1 MKITVIQ
8 MQSGSEK
15 AANIAAA
22 QSLVE
27 RAVWED
33 QPHLVVLPETWAC
46 IGGDME
52 TKLREAEI
60 LPADAGDAAGPAYTA
75 MREMA
80 QQYGVTLHGGSI
92 HERVGDRLFNTT
104 VVFSPQGE
112 EIARYRKIHLFDAET
127 LDGVG
132 YRESDEYG
140 AGSELVTYEM
150 DGLTVGCAICY
161 DLRFPE
167 QFLALRRAGV
177 ELIVLPSAFTLQT
190 GRDHWEVLL
199 RARAID
205 TQCWIAA
212 AAMWGSHLDAEGQ
225 NRYTF
230 GHSLLVDPWGQVV
243 CCAPDGTGWVTGSL
257 ESART
262 EQIRAA
268 MPVMRH
274 RTVLDYTSPDVR
286 RDKVPQG

>member
-15 AANIAAA
+15 AANIRAV
-22 QSLVE
+22 QSLVKN
-27 RAVWED
+27 AVQQD
-33 QPHLVVLPETWAC
+33 RPGMVVLPETWSC
-46 IGGDME
+46 IGGDFAN
-52 TKLREAEI
+52 KLDEAEV
-60 LPADAGDAAGPAYTA
+60 LPKHAEEAGGPAYTA

-80 QQYGVTLHGGSI
+80 QQHRVTLHGGSI

-104 VVFSPQGE
+104 LVFSPQGE
-112 EIARYRKIHLFDAET
+112 ELARYRKIHLFDADT
-127 LDGVG
+127 PDGLG

-140 AGSELVTYEM
+140 AGTELVTYRV
-150 DGLTVGCAICY
+150 DDLTVGCAICY

-167 QFLALRRAGV
+167 QFLALRRAGAD
-177 ELIVLPSAFTLQT
+177 LIVLPSAFTLHT

-212 AAMWGSHLDAEGQ
+212 AAMWGAHVDAEGQ
-225 NRYTF
+225 SRYTF
-230 GHSLLVDPWGQVV
+230 GHSLLVDPWGQIV
-243 CCAPDGTGWVTGSL
+243 CCASDGVGWVTGAIQT
-257 ESART
+257 ART
-262 EQIRAA
+262 AQIRAA

-274 RTVLDYTSPDVR
+274 RTALDGTPPDNAS
-286 RDKVPQG
+286 